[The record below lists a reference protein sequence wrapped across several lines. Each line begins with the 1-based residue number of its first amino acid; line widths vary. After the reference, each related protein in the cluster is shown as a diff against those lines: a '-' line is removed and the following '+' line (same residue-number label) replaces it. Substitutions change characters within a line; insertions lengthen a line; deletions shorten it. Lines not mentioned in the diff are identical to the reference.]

1 MEPFVAVLATLDTKA
16 GEAFYLRDVLAE
28 LGHRTRI
35 VDIGL
40 RATELADPERDVPAE
55 VVAHAA
61 GASLAD
67 LRERTRR
74 DRAMAEMAAGAG
86 LLLRVWHGAGQL
98 SGVLAVGGN
107 QGTAVAA
114 AAMRPLPY
122 GVPKVIVSTVAS
134 GNVRGYVGDSD
145 VTMMFSVADLL
156 GGPNAVTAPV
166 LRGAAAA
173 VAGMVAAGRP
183 ARPSGARPLVATTA
197 FGNTHAAVTTAID
210 RLQVAGVDTVAFH
223 ASGACGSAMERLVAE
238 GVFAGVLDLTTHEL
252 LGEIEPADIYT
263 PVRPGRL
270 TAAGERG
277 IPQVLVP
284 GGCEYFCFGAEE
296 TIPQHLRDRPVH
308 HHNPHNTNVRAGA
321 AELDRLG
328 ALFAERA
335 NAATGPTTVL
345 VPLQGWSQIGSP
357 GGILHDPEANAALV
371 TRLRADLAPHVDYRE
386 LDLPINDPRFAV
398 EAAEALL
405 RHLPTGTTDRATV
418 TAARM
423 TATRGV
429 T

>member
-1 MEPFVAVLATLDTKA
+1 MGPFVAVLATLDTKA

-28 LGHRTRI
+28 LGIPTRL
-35 VDIGL
+35 VDVGL
-40 RATELADPERDVPAE
+40 RPTELTDPDRDIPAE
-55 VVAHAA
+55 AVAHAA

-67 LRERTRR
+67 LREGTRR
-74 DRAMAEMAAGAG
+74 DRAMTEMAAGAG
-86 LLLRVWHGAGQL
+86 LLLRIWHGAGQL
-98 SGVLAVGGN
+98 AGALAIGGS

-114 AAMRPLPY
+114 AAMRSLPY

-134 GNVRGYVGDSD
+134 GDVRGYVGDSD

-183 ARPSGARPLVATTA
+183 APLDGARPLVATTA
-197 FGNTHAAVTTAID
+197 FGNTHAAVTTATD
-210 RLQVAGVDTVAFH
+210 RLRAAGVDTVAFH

-238 GVFAGVLDLTTHEL
+238 GMFAGVLDLTTHEL
-252 LGEIEPADIYT
+252 LGEIEPADIYA

-284 GGCEYFCFGAEE
+284 GGCEYFCFGAAD
-296 TIPQHLRDRPVH
+296 TIPAHLRGRPVH
-308 HHNPHNTNVRAGA
+308 HHNSQNTNVRAGA
-321 AELDRLG
+321 AELDRFG
-328 ALFAERA
+328 ALFAQRA
-335 NAATGPTTVL
+335 NAATGPTAVL
-345 VPLQGWSQIGSP
+345 VPLKGWSEVGSP
-357 GGILHDPEANAALV
+357 GGILHDPEANAAFV
-371 TRLRADLAPHVDYRE
+371 ARLRADLAPHVEYGE
-386 LDLPINDPRFAV
+386 LDLSINDPRLAV
-398 EAAEALL
+398 EAADALL
-405 RHLPTGTTDRATV
+405 RHLPTRATA
-418 TAARM
+418 TAIPI
-423 TATRGV
+423 RGV

>member
-1 MEPFVAVLATLDTKA
+1 MEPFVAVLATLDTKE
-16 GEAFYLRDVLAE
+16 GEAFFLRDVLAE

-67 LRERTRR
+67 LRAHARR

-86 LLLRVWHGAGQL
+86 LLLRVWHGAGHL
-98 SGVLAVGGN
+98 TGALAVGGN
-107 QGTAVAA
+107 QGTEVAA

-173 VAGMVAAGRP
+173 IAGMVAAGRP
-183 ARPSGARPLVATTA
+183 APPPSARPLVATTA
-197 FGNTHAAVTTAID
+197 FGNTHTAVTAAID
-210 RLQVAGVDTVAFH
+210 RLKAGGVETVAFH

-238 GVFAGVLDLTTHEL
+238 GVFTGVLDLTTHEL

-277 IPQVLVP
+277 IPQVLTP
-284 GGCEYFCFGAEE
+284 GGCEYFCFGSEE
-296 TIPQHLRDRPVH
+296 TIPPHLRGRPVH
-308 HHNPHNTNVRAGA
+308 HHNAHNTNVRAGA

-335 NAATGPTTVL
+335 NAATGPTSVL
-345 VPLQGWSQIGSP
+345 VPLRGWSQIGSP
-357 GGILHDPEANAALV
+357 GGILHDPEANAAFV
-371 TRLRADLAPHVDYRE
+371 ARLRGDLAPHVEYRE
-386 LDLPINDPRFAV
+386 LDLSINDPRFAV

-405 RHLPTGTTDRATV
+405 RHL
-418 TAARM
+418 AARVS
-423 TATRGV
+423 TAV

>member
-1 MEPFVAVLATLDTKA
+1 MDPFVAVLATMDTKS
-16 GEAFYLRDVLAE
+16 GEAGYLCDVLAE

-35 VDIGL
+35 VDVGL
-40 RATELADPERDVPAE
+40 RPTELADPERDVPAE

-61 GASLAD
+61 GASLTD

-86 LLLRVWHGAGQL
+86 LLLQVWHGAGLL
-98 SGVLAVGGN
+98 SGVVAVGGN

-122 GVPKVIVSTVAS
+122 GVPKVVVSTVAS

-145 VTMMFSVADLL
+145 ITMMFSVADLL

-173 VAGMVAAGRP
+173 VAGMVAAGPPR
-183 ARPSGARPLVATTA
+183 AAAGDRPLVAATA
-197 FGNTHAAVTTAID
+197 FGNTHAAVTTAVG
-210 RLQVAGVDTVAFH
+210 RLRAAGVDTVAFH
-223 ASGACGSAMERLVAE
+223 ASGACGSAMERLVAD

-252 LGEIEPADIYT
+252 LGEVEPADIYA

-270 TAAGERG
+270 TAAGLRG

-296 TIPQHLRDRPVH
+296 TIPARLRDRPVH
-308 HHNPHNTNVRAGA
+308 HHNPHNTNVRAAA

-328 ALFAERA
+328 GLFAERA

-345 VPLQGWSQIGSP
+345 VPLRGWSEIGSP
-357 GGILHDPEANAALV
+357 GGVLHDPAANAAFV
-371 TRLRADLAPHVDYRE
+371 DRVRADLAPHVEYRE
-386 LDLPINDPRFAV
+386 LDLTINDPRFAV
-398 EAAEALL
+398 VAAEALL
-405 RHLPTGTTDRATV
+405 RHLPTGEPAPEP
-418 TAARM
+418 ARP
-423 TATRGV
+423 TATASQGG
-429 T
+429 

>member
-1 MEPFVAVLATLDTKA
+1 MDPFVAVLATLDTKA
-16 GEAFYLRDVLAE
+16 GEAFYLRDALAE
-28 LGHRTRI
+28 LGHPTRL
-35 VDIGL
+35 VDVGL
-40 RATELADPERDVPAE
+40 RPTELADPERDVPAE

-74 DRAMAEMAAGAG
+74 DRALAEMAAGAS

-98 SGVLAVGGN
+98 TGVLAVGGN
-107 QGTAVAA
+107 QGTTVAA

-183 ARPSGARPLVATTA
+183 AQPGGARPLVATTA
-197 FGNTHAAVTTAID
+197 FGNTHAAVTTATD
-210 RLQVAGVDTVAFH
+210 RLRAAGVDSVAFH
-223 ASGACGSAMERLVAE
+223 ASGACGSAMERLVGE
-238 GVFAGVLDLTTHEL
+238 GMFAGVLDLTTHEL
-252 LGEIEPADIYT
+252 LAEIEPRDIYT

-277 IPQVLVP
+277 IPQVLAP

-296 TIPQHLRDRPVH
+296 TIPERLRDRPVH
-308 HHNPHNTNVRAGA
+308 HHNSQNTNVRAGA
-321 AELDRLG
+321 EELDRLG

-345 VPLQGWSQIGSP
+345 VPLKGWSQVGSP

-371 TRLRADLAPHVDYRE
+371 ARLRADLAPHVEYLE

-398 EAAEALL
+398 EAADALL
-405 RHLPTGTTDRATV
+405 RHLAHRGTA
-418 TAARM
+418 

>member
-1 MEPFVAVLATLDTKA
+1 MDPFVAVLATLDTKA
-16 GEAFYLRDVLAE
+16 GEAFYLRDALAE
-28 LGHRTRI
+28 LGHRTRL

-40 RATELADPERDVPAE
+40 RPTDLTDPERDVPAE

-67 LRERTRR
+67 LREYARR

-86 LLLRVWHGAGQL
+86 LLLRVWHGTGHLTA
-98 SGVLAVGGN
+98 VVAVGGS

-122 GVPKVIVSTVAS
+122 GLPKVIVSTVAS

-173 VAGMVAAGRP
+173 VAGMIAAGRP
-183 ARPSGARPLVATTA
+183 APVDGARPLVAVTA
-197 FGNTHAAVTTAID
+197 FGNTHAAVTAAIE
-210 RLQVAGVDTVAFH
+210 RLRVACVDTVPFH

-252 LGEIEPADIYT
+252 MGEIERADIYT

-284 GGCEYFCFGAEE
+284 GGCEYFCFGAED
-296 TIPQHLRDRPVH
+296 TIPPRLRDRPVH
-308 HHNPHNTNVRAGA
+308 HHNPHNTNVRAGP

-328 ALFAERA
+328 RLFAERA

-345 VPLQGWSQIGSP
+345 VPLKGWSQIGSP

-371 TRLRADLAPHVDYRE
+371 ARLRADLAPHVEYRE
-386 LDLPINDPRFAV
+386 LDLSINDPRFAV
-398 EAAEALL
+398 DAAEALL
-405 RHLPTGTTDRATV
+405 RHLPGAAPTRV
-418 TAARM
+418 TE

>member
-1 MEPFVAVLATLDTKA
+1 MDPFVAVLATLDTKA
-16 GEAFYLRDVLAE
+16 GEAFYVRDVLAE
-28 LGHRTRI
+28 LGQPTRI
-35 VDIGL
+35 VDVGL
-40 RATELADPERDVPAE
+40 RATDLADPERNVPAE

-61 GASLAD
+61 GASLAN
-67 LRERTRR
+67 LREGTRR

-122 GVPKVIVSTVAS
+122 GLPKVIVSTVAS
-134 GNVRGYVGDSD
+134 GNVRGYIGDSD

-183 ARPSGARPLVATTA
+183 APHGGARPLVATTA
-197 FGNTHAAVTTAID
+197 LGNTHAAVTTAIE
-210 RLQVAGVDTVAFH
+210 RLRVAGVDAVAFH

-238 GVFAGVLDLTTHEL
+238 GAFAGVLDLTTHEL

-284 GGCEYFCFGAEE
+284 GGCEYFVFGAEE
-296 TIPQHLRDRPVH
+296 TIPPRFRNRPVH
-308 HHNPHNTNVRAGA
+308 HHNPNNTNVRAGA

-345 VPLQGWSQIGSP
+345 IPLQGWSQIGSP

-371 TRLRADLAPHVDYRE
+371 ARLRADLDPHVDYRE
-386 LDLPINDPRFAV
+386 LDLSINDPRFAV
-398 EAAEALL
+398 EAADALL
-405 RHLPTGTTDRATV
+405 RHLPTRVAATA
-418 TAARM
+418 TP
-423 TATRGV
+423 TRGV

>member
-1 MEPFVAVLATLDTKA
+1 VLATLDTKA
-16 GEAFYLRDVLAE
+16 GEAYFLRDVLAD
-28 LGHRTRI
+28 LGLRSRI
-35 VDIGL
+35 IDIGL
-40 RATELADPERDVPAE
+40 RATELADPERDVAADA
-55 VVAHAA
+55 VAHAA
-61 GASLAD
+61 GASLTD
-67 LRERTRR
+67 LREHARR

-86 LLLRVWHGAGQL
+86 RLLRAWHGAGHL
-98 SGVLAVGGN
+98 SGVLAVGGS
-107 QGTAVAA
+107 QGTAAAA

-122 GVPKVIVSTVAS
+122 GVPKMIVSTVAS

-173 VAGMVAAGRP
+173 VAGMIATGGAAPVG
-183 ARPSGARPLVATTA
+183 GTRPLVAATA
-197 FGNTHAAVTTAID
+197 FGNTHAAVTTAIE
-210 RLQVAGVDTVAFH
+210 RLRVAGVDTVAFH
-223 ASGACGSAMERLVAE
+223 ASGACGSAMERLVTE

-252 LGEIEPADIYT
+252 LGEIEPSDIYA

-296 TIPQHLRDRPVH
+296 TIPPHLRDRPLH

-321 AELDRLG
+321 DELDLLG

-345 VPLQGWSQIGSP
+345 VPMKGWSQIGSP
-357 GGILHDPEANAALV
+357 GGILHDPVANAALV
-371 TRLRADLAPHVDYRE
+371 ARLRDGLAPRVDYRE
-386 LDLPINDPRFAV
+386 LDLSINDPRFAV

-405 RHLPTGTTDRATV
+405 RHLPIPV
-418 TAARM
+418 TAATT
-423 TATRGV
+423 TA
-429 T
+429 

>member
-1 MEPFVAVLATLDTKA
+1 MERFVAVLATMDTKS
-16 GEAFYLRDVLAE
+16 GEAHYLCEVLGD
-28 LGHRTRI
+28 LGHHTRI

-40 RATELADPERDVPAE
+40 RPTALADPERDVPAE

-61 GASLAD
+61 GASLAV

-98 SGVLAVGGN
+98 CGVLAVGGN
-107 QGTAVAA
+107 QGTAVAT
-114 AAMRPLPY
+114 AAMQPLPY
-122 GVPKVIVSTVAS
+122 GVPKVVVSTVAS

-145 VTMMFSVADLL
+145 ITMMFSVADLL

-166 LRGAAAA
+166 LRNAAAA
-173 VAGMVAAGRP
+173 VAGMVAAGPP
-183 ARPSGARPLVATTA
+183 APTNRTRPLVATTA
-197 FGNTHAAVTTAID
+197 FGNTHAAVTTAVA
-210 RLQVAGVDTVAFH
+210 RLRADDVDTVAFH

-252 LGEIEPADIYT
+252 LGEIEPADIYA

-270 TAAGERG
+270 TAAGVRG
-277 IPQVLVP
+277 VPQVLVP

-296 TIPQHLRDRPVH
+296 TIPPRLRDRPVH
-308 HHNPHNTNVRAGA
+308 HHNPHNTNVRAAG

-335 NAATGPTTVL
+335 NAAGGPTTVL
-345 VPLQGWSQIGSP
+345 VPLQGWSEIGSR
-357 GGILHDPEANAALV
+357 GGVLHDPAANAAFV
-371 TRLRADLAPHVDYRE
+371 ERLRADLAPHVEYRE
-386 LDLPINDPRFAV
+386 LDLPINDPQFGV

-405 RHLPTGTTDRATV
+405 RHLPAAATERPTV
-418 TAARM
+418 TASQ
-423 TATRGV
+423 GG
-429 T
+429 

>member
-1 MEPFVAVLATLDTKA
+1 MDPFVAVLATLDTKG
-16 GEAFYLRDVLAE
+16 GEAAYLRDVLAE
-28 LGHRTRI
+28 LGYRTRI

-40 RATELADPERDVPAE
+40 RPTELADPERDVPAE

-61 GASLAD
+61 GSSLLE
-67 LRERTRR
+67 LREHTRR

-183 ARPSGARPLVATTA
+183 VPPSEVRPLVATTA
-197 FGNTHAAVTTAID
+197 FGNTHAAVTTAIE
-210 RLQVAGVDTVAFH
+210 RLRAGGVDTVAFH

-238 GVFAGVLDLTTHEL
+238 GVFEGVLDLTTHEL

-284 GGCEYFCFGAEE
+284 GGCEYYCFGAEE
-296 TIPQHLRDRPVH
+296 TIPERLRDRSVH
-308 HHNPHNTNVRAGA
+308 HHNPHNTNVRASA
-321 AELDRLG
+321 PELDRLG

-345 VPLQGWSQIGSP
+345 VPLRGWSQIGSP
-357 GGILHDPEANAALV
+357 GGILHDPDANAALV
-371 TRLRADLAPHVDYRE
+371 ARLRADLAPHVEYRE

-405 RHLPTGTTDRATV
+405 RHLPTGTTDRV
-418 TAARM
+418 TATAPRA

>member
-28 LGHRTRI
+28 LGHPTRL
-35 VDIGL
+35 VDVGL
-40 RATELADPERDVPAE
+40 WPTALTDPECDVPAE

-67 LRERTRR
+67 LREHTRR
-74 DRAMAEMAAGAG
+74 DRAMAEMAAGAS
-86 LLLRVWHGAGQL
+86 LLLRVWQGAGHL
-98 SGVLAVGGN
+98 TGVLAVGGN
-107 QGTAVAA
+107 QGTALAA
-114 AAMRPLPY
+114 AAMRSLPY

-134 GNVRGYVGDSD
+134 GDVRGYVGDSD

-173 VAGMVAAGRP
+173 IAGMVAAGRP
-183 ARPSGARPLVATTA
+183 APVDGARPLVAATA
-197 FGNTHAAVTTAID
+197 FGNTHAAVTTATD
-210 RLQVAGVDTVAFH
+210 RLRASGVDTVAFH
-223 ASGACGSAMERLVAE
+223 ASGACGSAMERLLAE
-238 GVFAGVLDLTTHEL
+238 GMFAGVLDLTTHEL
-252 LGEIEPADIYT
+252 LGEIEPADIYA

-277 IPQVLVP
+277 IPQVLAP
-284 GGCEYFCFGAEE
+284 GGCEYFCFGAAE
-296 TIPQHLRDRPVH
+296 TIPERLRDRPVH
-308 HHNPHNTNVRAGA
+308 HHNPQNTNVRAVAG
-321 AELDRLG
+321 ELDRLG

-371 TRLRADLAPHVDYRE
+371 ARLRADLAPHVEYRE
-386 LDLPINDPRFAV
+386 LDLSINDPRFAV
-398 EAAEALL
+398 EAADALL
-405 RHLPTGTTDRATV
+405 RHLPHRV
-418 TAARM
+418 TA

>member
-1 MEPFVAVLATLDTKA
+1 MDPFVAVLATMDTKQ
-16 GEAFYLRDVLAE
+16 GEARYLCDVLAE

-40 RATELADPERDVPAE
+40 RPTVMDDPERDVPAE

-61 GASLAD
+61 GASLTD

-86 LLLRVWHGAGQL
+86 LLLQVWHGGGQL

-134 GNVRGYVGDSD
+134 GNVSGYVGDSD
-145 VTMMFSVADLL
+145 ITMMFSVADLL

-173 VAGMVAAGRP
+173 VAGIVAAGPP
-183 ARPSGARPLVATTA
+183 ARPGGGRPLVATTA
-197 FGNTHAAVTTAID
+197 FGNTHAAVTTAIE
-210 RLQVAGVDTVAFH
+210 RLRGSGVDTVAFH

-252 LGEIEPADIYT
+252 LGEVEPADIYA

-284 GGCEYFCFGAEE
+284 GGCEYFCFGAED
-296 TIPQHLRDRPVH
+296 TIPARLRDRPVH
-308 HHNPHNTNVRAGA
+308 HHNAHNTNVRAA
-321 AELDRLG
+321 AEELDRLG

-345 VPLQGWSQIGSP
+345 VPLQGWSEIGAP
-357 GGILHDPEANAALV
+357 GGVLHDPAANAAFV
-371 TRLRADLAPHVDYRE
+371 VRLRADLAPQVEYRE

-398 EAAEALL
+398 AAADALL
-405 RHLPTGTTDRATV
+405 RHLPAAASPRPTV
-418 TAARM
+418 SASQ
-423 TATRGV
+423 GE
-429 T
+429 

>member
-1 MEPFVAVLATLDTKA
+1 MDPFVAVLASLDTKA
-16 GEAFYLRDVLAE
+16 AEAYHLRDVLAE
-28 LGHRTRI
+28 LGHHTRI

-40 RATELADPERDVPAE
+40 QATELTDPERDISAE

-61 GASLAD
+61 GASLTD
-67 LRERTRR
+67 LREHTRR
-74 DRAMAEMAAGAG
+74 DRALAELAAGAG
-86 LLLRVWHGAGQL
+86 LMLRIWHRAGHL
-98 SGVLAVGGN
+98 TGVLAIGGN
-107 QGTAVAA
+107 QGTEVAA

-145 VTMMFSVADLL
+145 ITMMFSVADLI
-156 GGPNAVTAPV
+156 GGPNAVTAPI

-183 ARPSGARPLVATTA
+183 AQPRGARPLVATTA
-197 FGNTHAAVTTAID
+197 FGNTHPAVATAID
-210 RLQVAGVDTVAFH
+210 RLRVAGVDTVAFH
-223 ASGACGSAMERLVAE
+223 ASGACGSAMERLVGE

-252 LGEIEPADIYT
+252 LGEIEPADIYA

-284 GGCEYFCFGAEE
+284 GGCEYFCFGAED
-296 TIPQHLRDRPVH
+296 TIPQRLRDRPVH
-308 HHNPHNTNVRAGA
+308 HHNLHNTNVRAGA

-345 VPLQGWSQIGSP
+345 IPMKGWSHIGSP
-357 GGILHDPEANAALV
+357 GGILHDLEANGALV
-371 TRLRADLAPHVDYRE
+371 ARLRADLAPHVEYRE
-386 LDLPINDPRFAV
+386 LDLSINHPRFAV

-405 RHLPTGTTDRATV
+405 RHLPDRATATV
-418 TAARM
+418 TASV
-423 TATRGV
+423 TAT
-429 T
+429 

>member
-1 MEPFVAVLATLDTKA
+1 MDPFVAVLATLDTKA
-16 GEAFYLRDVLAE
+16 DEAFYLRDVLAE
-28 LGHRTRI
+28 LGHPTRL

-40 RATELADPERDVPAE
+40 RPTDLTDPERDVPAE

-67 LRERTRR
+67 LRDGTRR
-74 DRAMAEMAAGAG
+74 DRAMTEMAAGAS

-98 SGVLAVGGN
+98 TGALAVGGN

-114 AAMRPLPY
+114 AAMRSLPY

-134 GNVRGYVGDSD
+134 GDVRGYVGDSD

-173 VAGMVAAGRP
+173 VAGMVAARRP
-183 ARPSGARPLVATTA
+183 APVDGARPLVATTA
-197 FGNTHAAVTTAID
+197 FGNTHAAVTTATD
-210 RLQVAGVDTVAFH
+210 RLRVAGVDTVAFH

-238 GVFAGVLDLTTHEL
+238 GMFAGVLDLTTHEL
-252 LGEIEPADIYT
+252 LGEIEPSDIYA

-284 GGCEYFCFGAEE
+284 GGCEYFCFGAMD
-296 TIPQHLRDRPVH
+296 TIPAHLRDRPVH
-308 HHNPHNTNVRAGA
+308 HHNAQNTNVRAA
-321 AELDRLG
+321 AEELDQLG

-335 NAATGPTTVL
+335 NAATGPTAIL
-345 VPLQGWSQIGSP
+345 VPLKGWSQIGSP
-357 GGILHDPEANAALV
+357 GGILHDPESNAALV
-371 TRLRADLAPHVDYRE
+371 ARLRADLAPHVEYRE
-386 LDLPINDPRFAV
+386 LDLSINDPRFAV
-398 EAAEALL
+398 EAADVLL
-405 RHLPTGTTDRATV
+405 RHLPTRATA
-418 TAARM
+418 TA
-423 TATRGV
+423 TPTRGV

>member
-1 MEPFVAVLATLDTKA
+1 MDPFVAVLATMDTKG
-16 GEAFYLRDVLAE
+16 GEASYLCEVLAE
-28 LGHRTRI
+28 LGHRTRV

-40 RATELADPERDVPAE
+40 RPTELADPERDVPAE

-61 GASLAD
+61 GASLTD
-67 LRERTRR
+67 LREHTRR

-86 LLLRVWHGAGQL
+86 LLLRVWHGAGLL
-98 SGVLAVGGN
+98 SGMLAVGGN

-122 GVPKVIVSTVAS
+122 GLPKVIVSTVAS

-173 VAGMVAAGRP
+173 VAGMVSAGPP
-183 ARPSGARPLVATTA
+183 ARYGGGRPLVATTA
-197 FGNTHAAVTTAID
+197 FGNTHVAVTTAIE
-210 RLQVAGVDTVAFH
+210 RLRAAGVDTVAFH
-223 ASGACGSAMERLVAE
+223 ASGASGSAMERLVAD

-252 LGEIEPADIYT
+252 LGEVEPADIYA
-263 PVRPGRL
+263 PVRPGRM

-296 TIPQHLRDRPVH
+296 TIPARLRDRPVH
-308 HHNPHNTNVRAGA
+308 HHNPHNTNVRAA
-321 AELDRLG
+321 AGELDRLG

-335 NAATGPTTVL
+335 NAATGPTSVL
-345 VPLQGWSQIGSP
+345 VPLQGWSEIGSP
-357 GGILHDPEANAALV
+357 GGILHDPAANAAFV
-371 TRLRADLAPHVDYRE
+371 TRLRAELAPHVEYRE
-386 LDLPINDPRFAV
+386 MDLPINDPRFA
-398 EAAEALL
+398 AAAADALL
-405 RHLPTGTTDRATV
+405 RHLPTAAPIRETDRV
-418 TAARM
+418 TA
-423 TATRGV
+423 TQGV

>member
-1 MEPFVAVLATLDTKA
+1 MDRFVAVLATMDTKS
-16 GEAFYLRDVLAE
+16 GEARYLCDVLAE

-40 RATELADPERDVPAE
+40 RPTALDDPERDVPAE

-61 GASLAD
+61 GASLAE

-74 DRAMAEMAAGAG
+74 DRAMAEMATGAG
-86 LLLRVWHGAGQL
+86 SLLRAWHGAGQL
-98 SGVLAVGGN
+98 CGVLAVGGN

-122 GVPKVIVSTVAS
+122 GVPKVVVSTVAS

-173 VAGMVAAGRP
+173 VAGMVAAGP
-183 ARPSGARPLVATTA
+183 PPPEDAGRPLIATTA
-197 FGNTHAAVTTAID
+197 FGNTHAAITTAIE
-210 RLQVAGVDTVAFH
+210 RLGEAGVDAVAFH
-223 ASGACGSAMERLVAE
+223 ASGACGSAMERLVAD
-238 GVFAGVLDLTTHEL
+238 GMFAGVLDLTTHEL
-252 LGEIEPADIYT
+252 LGEVEPADIYA

-284 GGCEYFCFGAEE
+284 GGCEYYCFGAED
-296 TIPQHLRDRPVH
+296 TIPQRLRDRPVH
-308 HHNPHNTNVRAGA
+308 HHNPHNTNVRAA
-321 AELDRLG
+321 APELDRLG

-345 VPLQGWSQIGSP
+345 VPLRGWSEIGSP
-357 GGILHDPEANAALV
+357 GGILHDPAANAAFV
-371 TRLRADLAPHVDYRE
+371 ERLRAELAQHVEYRE

-398 EAAEALL
+398 EAADSLL
-405 RHLPTGTTDRATV
+405 RHLAAPTAP
-418 TAARM
+418 ARE
-423 TATRGV
+423 TATAHQGRL

>member
-1 MEPFVAVLATLDTKA
+1 MDPFVAVLATLDTKA
-16 GEAFYLRDVLAE
+16 GEAHYLRDVLGE
-28 LGHRTRI
+28 LGHPTRL

-40 RATELADPERDVPAE
+40 RPTDLTDPERDVPAE

-61 GASLAD
+61 GVSLAD
-67 LRERTRR
+67 LRERSRR
-74 DRAMAEMAAGAG
+74 DLAMAEMAAGAS
-86 LLLRVWHGAGQL
+86 LLLRVWHGAGHL
-98 SGVLAVGGN
+98 TGVLAVGGN

-122 GVPKVIVSTVAS
+122 GVPKLIVSTVAS
-134 GNVRGYVGDSD
+134 GNIRSYVGDSD

-173 VAGMVAAGRP
+173 VAGMIAARRTAP
-183 ARPSGARPLVATTA
+183 AEAARPLVAATA
-197 FGNTHAAVTTAID
+197 FGNTHAAVTTAIQ
-210 RLQVAGVDTVAFH
+210 RLRAAGVDTVAFH
-223 ASGACGSAMERLVAE
+223 ASGASGSAMERLVAE

-284 GGCEYFCFGAEE
+284 GGCEYFCFGPEE
-296 TIPQHLRDRPVH
+296 TIPQRLRDRPVH
-308 HHNPHNTNVRAGA
+308 HHNPYNTNVRAGA
-321 AELDRLG
+321 PELDRLG

-335 NAATGPTTVL
+335 NAATGPTAVL
-345 VPLQGWSQIGSP
+345 VPLKGWSQIGSP

-371 TRLRADLAPHVDYRE
+371 ARLRAELAPHVDYRE
-386 LDLPINDPRFAV
+386 LNLSINDPRFAV
-398 EAAEALL
+398 EAADALL
-405 RHLPTGTTDRATV
+405 RHLPDRAT
-418 TAARM
+418 A

>member
-1 MEPFVAVLATLDTKA
+1 MDPFVAVLATLDTKA
-16 GEAFYLRDVLAE
+16 GEAYYVRDVLAE
-28 LGHRTRI
+28 LGHATRI
-35 VDIGL
+35 VDTGL
-40 RATELADPERDVPAE
+40 QATELAEPERDVPAE

-74 DRAMAEMAAGAG
+74 DRAIAEMAAGAG

-98 SGVLAVGGN
+98 RGVLAVGGN

-134 GNVRGYVGDSD
+134 GNVRGYIGDSD

-166 LRGAAAA
+166 LRGAAGA

-183 ARPSGARPLVATTA
+183 APHDGARPLVATTA

-210 RLQVAGVDTVAFH
+210 RLRRAGVDTVAFH
-223 ASGACGSAMERLVAE
+223 ASGASGSAMERLVAE

-296 TIPQHLRDRPVH
+296 TIPPRLRDRPVH
-308 HHNPHNTNVRAGA
+308 HHNPYNTNVRAGA

-328 ALFAERA
+328 ALFAQRA

-345 VPLQGWSQIGSP
+345 VPLKGWSQIGSP

-371 TRLRADLAPHVDYRE
+371 ARLRADLAPHVEYRE
-386 LDLPINDPRFAV
+386 LDLPINDARFAV

-405 RHLPTGTTDRATV
+405 QHLPTRVTV
-418 TAARM
+418 